1 MADRNLRDLLAPW
14 VQNVPARALREM
26 VLDSRVAASGDL
38 FVAVVGHQADGRRYI
53 PQAIAQGVAAII
65 AEAKDEATDGE
76 IREMHGV
83 PVIYLS
89 QLNERLSAL
98 AGRFYHQPSEQ
109 LRLVGVTGTNG
120 KTTTTQ
126 LLAQWAQLLGETSA
140 VMGTVGNGLLE
151 KVIPTENTTGSAVDV
166 QHVLSGLAGQ
176 GATFA
181 AMEVSSHGLVQHRVA
196 ALPFSAAVF
205 TNLSRDHLDYH
216 GTMEAYGAAKEE
228 LLKLVDEPCAV
239 INADDRLGRQ
249 WLAAYPGAVAFGVH
263 GPIENHVGR
272 QLTAQDP
279 HFHQQGFDTCIN
291 SSWGNGVLS
300 APLLGRFNV
309 SNVLAAMGAMLVLG
323 YDFDALLA
331 SAPKLQP
338 VTGRMECFGGGK
350 APLAVVDY
358 AHTPDAL
365 EKALQALRVHCEGR
379 LWCLVGCGGDRDRGK
394 RPMMAAMAEQH
405 ADRVILTDDNPRT
418 EAPEQIMAD
427 MVAGLRDP
435 AAVQIEHDRVKAIA
449 LALGQASKQDII
461 LVAGKGHEDYQIIGT
476 DKRHYSDRETV
487 AAALHTLME
496 SFR

>member
-1 MADRNLRDLLAPW
+1 
-14 VQNVPARALREM
+14 
-26 VLDSRVAASGDL
+26 
-38 FVAVVGHQADGRRYI
+38 
-53 PQAIAQGVAAII
+53 
-65 AEAKDEATDGE
+65 
-76 IREMHGV
+76 
-83 PVIYLS
+83 
-89 QLNERLSAL
+89 
-98 AGRFYHQPSEQ
+98 
-109 LRLVGVTGTNG
+109 
-120 KTTTTQ
+120 
-126 LLAQWAQLLGETSA
+126 
-140 VMGTVGNGLLE
+140 
-151 KVIPTENTTGSAVDV
+151 
-166 QHVLSGLAGQ
+166 
-176 GATFA
+176 
-181 AMEVSSHGLVQHRVA
+181 MEVSSHGLVQHRVA
-196 ALPFSAAVF
+196 ALPFSVAVF

-279 HFHQQGFDTCIN
+279 HFHQQGFDTRIN

-435 AAVQIEHDRVKAIA
+435 AAVQIEHDRVKAIR
-449 LALGQASKQDII
+449 LALSQASKQDII

-496 SFR
+496 SFK